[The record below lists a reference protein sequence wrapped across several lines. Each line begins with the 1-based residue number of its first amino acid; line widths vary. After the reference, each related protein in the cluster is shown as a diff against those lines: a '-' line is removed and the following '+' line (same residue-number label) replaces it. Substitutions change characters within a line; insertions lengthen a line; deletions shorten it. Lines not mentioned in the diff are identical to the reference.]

1 MTIVSL
7 PWDSLGSLT
16 VLDDFVAWPK
26 NKGISTSKR
35 FNAQEFSLGNSGR
48 YGLEVADLGKETAHS
63 K

>member
-7 PWDSLGSLT
+7 PWDCLGCLA
-16 VLDDFVAWPK
+16 VLDDFVAWSK

-35 FNAQEFSLGNSGR
+35 FNAQEFSLGNSGW
-48 YGLEVADLGKETAHS
+48 YSLEVADLGKETAHS